1 MPWLRITFEASAE
14 DASTISAMMELCGA
28 LAVTTEGS
36 DAELRLQA
44 VNEPQPLWPS
54 NRITGLFPE
63 HTDSTAV
70 ACQIATALGG
80 SLPAYTVDS
89 LADADWSSAWMANY
103 RPIAVTDT
111 LWICPSWIAP
121 PRPDAVNIVLDP
133 GMAFGTGDHP
143 TTELCLRWLAEQN
156 LRDRTVIDFGS
167 GSGILS
173 IAALKLGA
181 RMAIGVEIDEQ
192 ARTISMDN
200 ARRNGVDAGF
210 TVTAPNELAKTTRA
224 DVVVANIL
232 ASPLV
237 SLAPAITNCIHP
249 GGQLALSGMLT
260 DQANAVAS
268 AYAPTFRFDRREQ
281 RGEWVLLAGTK
292 LTDDGHETDG

>member
-1 MPWLRITFEASAE
+1 MPWLQITFEASAE
-14 DASTISAMMELCGA
+14 DASTISTMMELCGA

-36 DAELRLQA
+36 DEELRLQVA
-44 VNEPQPLWPS
+44 NEPKPLWPS

-70 ACQIATALGG
+70 ARQIATALGG
-80 SLPAYTVDS
+80 SLPAYSVDL

-111 LWICPSWIAP
+111 LWICPSWITP
-121 PRPDAVNIVLDP
+121 PRPDAVNIILDP

-143 TTELCLRWLAEQN
+143 TTALCLRWLAEQN
-156 LRDRTVIDFGS
+156 LRGRTVIDFGS

-181 RMAIGVEIDEQ
+181 RTAIGIEIDAQ

-210 TVTAPNELAKTTRA
+210 TVIAPDELAETARA

-237 SLAPAITNCIHP
+237 SLAPTISNCVHL

-260 DQANAVAS
+260 DQTDAVVS
-268 AYAPTFRFDRREQ
+268 AYARTFRFDRREQ
-281 RGEWVLLAGTK
+281 RGEWVLLAATK
-292 LTDDGHETDG
+292 LSDDGHEIDR